1 VDLETPEEG
10 HQAYCEI
17 VARKAQCGNWTKLL
31 IPTFRLDENLQNNIS
46 TVYYSALLEGE
57 SPLSIVGSGQGVV
70 DALFGSLVES
80 LSPRFLS
87 LNQLEFEDFA
97 LRVSFAE
104 ARHRARTDAPV
115 EVCLTISSSPFY
127 KTFFRHESVSLV
139 SASIEVVRKSV
150 EYFIN
155 LEKAFFLLRGD
166 IVSATERDR
175 QDLIIEASSNIVEI
189 VKIISFEELLA
200 PQRSID

>member
-1 VDLETPEEG
+1 METPEEG
-10 HQAYCEI
+10 HQAYCETL
-17 VARKAQCGNWTKLL
+17 ARNAQRGNWTKLL
-31 IPTFRLDENLQNNIS
+31 ILAFRLDENLQNNIS
-46 TVYYSALLEGE
+46 TVYYSVMLEGE
-57 SPLSIVGSGQGVV
+57 DPLSIVGTGHGVV

-166 IVSATERDR
+166 VESATERGR
-175 QDLIIEASSNIVEI
+175 QDLIIEASSDIIEI
-189 VKIISFEELLA
+189 VKIISFEEFLEG
-200 PQRSID
+200 RRNID